1 MLAQNNRGNTIMTRA
16 FKALSAG
23 VCAAALLMAGAPA
36 ALAIQPIP
44 VVQAASQPEPT
55 RGAPVSAG
63 QGILG
68 TLSEDD
74 VPLTNDPEFEP
85 VPTVVHSFAVRA
97 GERYAIALNA
107 DDFDPYLTLVRRQ
120 DNQIITLREDDD
132 SGGELNSLI
141 SFTATGDETLEL
153 WVSSFLGA
161 SFGDYEL
168 VVQSRGMVGPPSAP
182 TRIAMGQSVSGT
194 LSEDGPQDEDGRAF
208 NGYQLRLAS
217 GERVQIDVESED
229 FDTYLQLGTMQGN
242 LFVPLRENDDFGGS
256 LNSRIVHQAERAGD
270 YVIRVQAFAGRGE
283 GSYRLSVQ
291 RGAEPARPQSLRIG
305 DTVSGSIN
313 ELSPDDD
320 DIGLYQPFSIRVRAG
335 QRLSF
340 IMRSEDFDTYLY
352 LGQVRGGQFEDLASD
367 DDGLGEGLNSLI
379 TYTFERAGDYE
390 VRASSFMG
398 FGSGDFT
405 LEVREERPEPAPTA
419 IRLGQSVE
427 GRLRDGGQTDARG
440 RLYDTYRFSG
450 SEGQRIEI
458 IMRSGD
464 FDTYLELS
472 RAEGTFSVIASDD
485 DGLGEGLDSRLL
497 FTLPETGSY
506 LIRARPFA
514 ATGSGAYS
522 LELRDRGPEPRPG
535 SMLIGEV
542 VRGTLS
548 DADEALSSGAYYD
561 TYRFQAREG
570 DKLRISMISNS
581 FDAFLVLGRDSDS
594 GGFTSIATDDD
605 SLSDTHAVIDHT
617 VTTSGTYVIRA
628 TSYGPRQT
636 GPYVLI
642 VDRQPTGD

>member
-1 MLAQNNRGNTIMTRA
+1 MTRA

-44 VVQAASQPEPT
+44 VVQAESQPAPT

-63 QGILG
+63 QSVQG

-74 VPLTNDPEFEP
+74 VPLTNDDEFEP
-85 VPTVVHSFAVRA
+85 IPTVVHLFQVRA
-97 GERYAIALNA
+97 GERYSIALNA
-107 DDFDPYLTLVRRQ
+107 DEFDPYLTLVRRRG
-120 DNQIITLREDDD
+120 DQIITLREDDD

-141 SFTATGDETLEL
+141 TFTAGSNETLEL
-153 WVSSFLGA
+153 WVSSFLGS

-168 VVQSRGMVGPPSAP
+168 AVQSLGMAPPAP
-182 TRIAMGQSVSGT
+182 RPTPARIGQSLDGI
-194 LSEDGPQDEDGRAF
+194 LSAEGPQDEEGRPF
-208 NGYQLRLAS
+208 NAYSVRLNQGQS
-217 GERVQIDVESED
+217 VQVDLTSED
-229 FDTYLQLGTMQGN
+229 FDTYLVIGVMEDGV
-242 LFVPLRENDDFGGS
+242 FVPLRENDDFGGS
-256 LNSRIVHQAERAGD
+256 LNSRILHVASQTGD
-270 YVIRVQAFAGRGE
+270 HIIRVLAFGGSGE
-283 GSYRLSVQ
+283 GAYNLSV
-291 RGAEPARPQSLRIG
+291 RLPPEPARPAALTVGRTVDGAITAESLE
-305 DTVSGSIN
+305 DA
-313 ELSPDDD
+313 
-320 DIGLYQPFSIRVRAG
+320 DIGLYQPFTIRVRAG

-352 LGQVRGGQFEDLASD
+352 LGQGSGGAFAELASD
-367 DDGLGEGLNSLI
+367 DDGLGEGLNSLL
-379 TYTFERAGDYE
+379 TYTFERAGDYQ
-390 VRASSFMG
+390 VRATSFSG
-398 FGSGDFT
+398 FGQGNFT

-419 IRLGQSVE
+419 IRFGQSIE
-427 GRLRDGGQTDARG
+427 GRLREGGQTDARG
-440 RLYDTYRFSG
+440 RLYDTYRFTG
-450 SEGQRIEI
+450 AEGQRVEI

-472 RAEGTFSVIASDD
+472 RAEGGFSVIASDD

-497 FTLPETGSY
+497 FTLPESGSY

-514 ATGSGAYS
+514 ANGSGAYS
-522 LELRDRGPEPRPG
+522 LELRDRGAEPRAG

-542 VRGTLS
+542 VRGSLS

-594 GGFTSIATDDD
+594 GGFSSIATDDD
-605 SLSDTHAVIDHT
+605 GLSDTHAVIDYT
-617 VTTSGTYVIRA
+617 VTTTGTYVIRA

-642 VDRQPTGD
+642 VDRQPTGE